1 MIKCS
6 HYGDDLN
13 QITFSFVWILFRA
26 EMDVQEISLKFGLML
41 ETYLRGSVNHI
52 PELRK
57 QMDAIGKMR
66 SISELLHSRPF
77 KDKDKRE
84 KAKEAMQQLLAQYG
98 YQQVINNCV
107 STLNPKLK
115 LGNVKEKECRFY
127 DSKMRPLQMAY
138 CNPDP
143 SVSPSD
149 IRVIFKNG
157 DDLRQDMLTLQIIGI
172 MDSIWQQEGVDLRLL
187 PYKCISTGAR
197 VGFIECVTQ
206 AETIANIQ
214 KMLKSTKSK
223 LVLWDSS
230 LLYVWLKDK
239 SPTEAHLK
247 SAAEAFCVSCAG
259 YCVATYVLGIGD
271 RHSDNIMVK
280 ENGQLFHIDFGHFLG
295 NFKVKFGVRRERV
308 PFVLASDFEHIIDKH
323 FGFNHFANLCE
334 DAYLILRRRAPL
346 LINLLAMML
355 QTGIPE
361 LRSMDDLNYVREALV
376 LGESD
381 AVAKEHFRG
390 KLQEARRNAWS
401 TSLNWYVHGLS
412 KDNRQ

>member
-1 MIKCS
+1 
-6 HYGDDLN
+6 
-13 QITFSFVWILFRA
+13 
-26 EMDVQEISLKFGLML
+26 
-41 ETYLRGSVNHI
+41 
-52 PELRK
+52 
-57 QMDAIGKMR
+57 
-66 SISELLHSRPF
+66 
-77 KDKDKRE
+77 
-84 KAKEAMQQLLAQYG
+84 
-98 YQQVINNCV
+98 
-107 STLNPKLK
+107 
-115 LGNVKEKECRFY
+115 
-127 DSKMRPLQMAY
+127 
-138 CNPDP
+138 
-143 SVSPSD
+143 
-149 IRVIFKNG
+149 
-157 DDLRQDMLTLQIIGI
+157 MLTLQIIGI